1 MIHGISEK
9 EWNDYLEGVLDEAG
23 RDRIEAHLIG
33 CLSCWE
39 FHEQMALT
47 TQALRIA
54 GADIRDDLSLQDH
67 QLRQGMRGV
76 FARIR
81 SAELETVF
89 SEQSSI
95 KQRLDALAAVM
106 APMCG
111 SQTARKALNA
121 AARVSPAR
129 SLEQVTLEN
138 WTPFLTSLK
147 SIAIVMCGETGAHL
161 VWESG
166 QISDKSGV
174 WGPGSEV
181 RF

>member
-1 MIHGISEK
+1 MIHRISEK
-9 EWNDYLEGVLDEAG
+9 EWNDYLEGQIDDAS

-54 GADIRDDLSLQDH
+54 GEEMRDDLTLQDH
-67 QLRQGMRGV
+67 QLRQGLHGV

-81 SAELETVF
+81 SAQLESVF
-89 SEQSSI
+89 SDQSSI
-95 KQRLDALAAVM
+95 KMRLELLAEVM
-106 APMCG
+106 APRCG
-111 SQTARKALNA
+111 SQTARKALSA
-121 AARVSPAR
+121 AARISPAR

-147 SIAIVMCGETGAHL
+147 SIAAVMCGATGAHL

-166 QISDKSGV
+166 QIV
-174 WGPGSEV
+174 
-181 RF
+181 

>member
-9 EWNDYLEGVLDEAG
+9 EWNDYLEGHLDEAA

-47 TQALRIA
+47 TQALRSA
-54 GADIRDDLSLQDH
+54 GSGIRDTLTLQDL
-67 QLRQGMRGV
+67 QLRKGLHGV
-76 FARIR
+76 FTRIR
-81 SAELETVF
+81 TAELETVYIR
-89 SEQSSI
+89 QSSV
-95 KQRLDALAAVM
+95 KQRLEALAAVM

-111 SQTARKALNA
+111 SQTARKALSA
-121 AARVSPAR
+121 AAQVSPAR

-147 SIAIVMCGETGAHL
+147 SIATVMCGETGAHL

-166 QISDKSGV
+166 QIVDI
-174 WGPGSEV
+174 GS
-181 RF
+181 

>member
-9 EWNDYLEGVLDEAG
+9 EWNDYLEGQLDDAS

-47 TQALRIA
+47 TQALRSA
-54 GADIRDDLSLQDH
+54 GEEMRDNLALQDH
-67 QLRQGMRGV
+67 QLRKGLHGI

-81 SAELETVF
+81 TTEIETVF
-89 SEQSSI
+89 HRQSSI
-95 KQRLDALAAVM
+95 SRRLDALAAVM

-129 SLEQVTLEN
+129 SLERVTIEN
-138 WTPFLTSLK
+138 WTPFMTSLR
-147 SIAIVMCGETGAHL
+147 SIATVMCGETGAHL

-166 QISDKSGV
+166 QILDAGD
-174 WGPGSEV
+174 
-181 RF
+181 

>member
-9 EWNDYLEGVLDEAG
+9 EWNDYLEGEIDEATC
-23 RDRIEAHLIG
+23 DRIEAHLIG

-39 FHEQMALT
+39 FHEEMALT
-47 TQALRIA
+47 TQALRSA
-54 GADIRDDLSLQDH
+54 GAEMRDNLTLQDH
-67 QLRQGMRGV
+67 QLRKGLHGV

-81 SAELETVF
+81 SARMETVF
-89 SEQSSI
+89 STQSSI

-111 SQTARKALNA
+111 SQTARNALSA

-129 SLEQVTLEN
+129 SLEQITLEN

-147 SIAIVMCGETGAHL
+147 SIATVMCGETGAHL

-166 QISDKSGV
+166 QILEAGD
-174 WGPGSEV
+174 
-181 RF
+181 

>member
-9 EWNDYLEGVLDEAG
+9 DWNDYLEGELDDAA

-47 TQALRIA
+47 TQALRSA
-54 GADIRDDLSLQDH
+54 GEELRDNLILQD
-67 QLRQGMRGV
+67 RQFRKGLHGV
-76 FARIR
+76 FSRIR
-81 SAELETVF
+81 TAQMEKVF
-89 SEQSSI
+89 NKQGSI
-95 KQRLDALAAVM
+95 NQRLDALAAVM

-111 SQTARKALNA
+111 SQTARQALSA

-166 QISDKSGV
+166 QILDVG
-174 WGPGSEV
+174 G
-181 RF
+181 

>member
-9 EWNDYLEGVLDEAG
+9 EWNDYLEGELDDAL

-47 TQALRIA
+47 TQALRSA
-54 GADIRDDLSLQDH
+54 GEEMRDHLALQDH
-67 QLRQGMRGV
+67 QLRKGLHGV

-81 SAELETVF
+81 TVDVETVF
-89 SEQSSI
+89 SKQSSI
-95 KQRLDALAAVM
+95 NQRLDALAAVM

-111 SQTARKALNA
+111 SRTARKALSA

-129 SLEQVTLEN
+129 SLEQVTWEN

-147 SIAIVMCGETGAHL
+147 SIATVMCGETGAHL

-166 QISDKSGV
+166 QISDAG
-174 WGPGSEV
+174 G
-181 RF
+181 

>member
-1 MIHGISEK
+1 MIHRISEK
-9 EWNDYLEGVLDEAG
+9 EWNDYLEGQLDEAS

-47 TQALRIA
+47 TQALRSA
-54 GADIRDDLSLQDH
+54 GEELRGSLTLQDH
-67 QLRQGMRGV
+67 QLRKGLHGV
-76 FARIR
+76 FSRIR
-81 SAELETVF
+81 AAQRETGLNK
-89 SEQSSI
+89 QSSI
-95 KQRLDALAAVM
+95 SQRLDALAAVM

-111 SQTARKALNA
+111 SQTARQALSA

-129 SLEQVTLEN
+129 SLEQVSLEN

-147 SIAIVMCGETGAHL
+147 SIATIMCGETGAHL

-166 QISDKSGV
+166 QILDVG
-174 WGPGSEV
+174 G
-181 RF
+181 